1 MKKIAIVLSHSPFDS
16 AISREAHDM
25 IMALAAVEHQVTV
38 IYLDTAVL
46 QLLPVQGT
54 AKLGCKDY
62 TPAQKLFEL
71 YDVADVIASAT
82 ALQRY
87 QIQPQ
92 QCLIAVT
99 AMSCQDIHQ
108 LLAQQQHIL
117 RF

>member
-1 MKKIAIVLSHSPFDS
+1 MKKIAVVLSQSPFDG

-25 IMALAAVEHQVTV
+25 IMALAAVEHEVTV
-38 IYLDTAVL
+38 IYQDAAVL
-46 QLLPVQGT
+46 QLLPIRTT
-54 AKLGCKDY
+54 ANLGCKDY

-71 YDVADVIASAT
+71 YEIAAVVANAS

-87 QIQPQ
+87 QILPE
-92 QCLIAVT
+92 QCLISVT
-99 AMSCQDIHQ
+99 AMCDDNIRA

>member
-1 MKKIAIVLSHSPFDS
+1 MKKIAVILSHSPFDG

-38 IYLDTAVL
+38 IYQDAAVL
-46 QLLPVQGT
+46 QLLPVHRS
-54 AKLGCKDY
+54 AALGCKDY

-71 YDVADVIASAT
+71 YEVAAIVADAC
-82 ALQRY
+82 ALQLY
-87 QIQPQ
+87 QVVPE

-99 AMSCQDIHQ
+99 AMADPDIQ
-108 LLAQQQHIL
+108 ALLAQQQHIL

>member
-1 MKKIAIVLSHSPFDS
+1 MKKIAVLLNHSPFDG

-38 IYLDTAVL
+38 IYQDAAVL
-46 QLLPVQGT
+46 QLIPVQKT
-54 AKLGCKDY
+54 AQFGCKDY

-71 YDVADVIASAT
+71 YDVAAVVASAS
-82 ALQRY
+82 ALHRY
-87 QIQPQ
+87 QMLPE
-92 QCLIAVT
+92 QCLISVIP
-99 AMSCQDIHQ
+99 MSCQDIND

>member
-1 MKKIAIVLSHSPFDS
+1 MKKIAVVLSHSPFDA

-38 IYLDTAVL
+38 IYQEAAVL
-46 QLLPVQGT
+46 QLIPVQSA

-71 YDVADVIASAT
+71 YDVAAVVASAS

-87 QIQPQ
+87 QILPE
-92 QCLIAVT
+92 QCLISVIP
-99 AMSCQDIHQ
+99 MSCPDIHT
-108 LLAQQQHIL
+108 LLTQQQHIL

>member
-1 MKKIAIVLSHSPFDS
+1 MKKIAVILNHSPFDG

-38 IYLDTAVL
+38 IYQDAAVL
-46 QLLPVQGT
+46 QLLPVSST
-54 AKLGCKDY
+54 ANLGCKDY
-62 TPAQKLFEL
+62 TPTQKLFEL
-71 YDVADVIASAT
+71 YEVTAVIANTS
-82 ALQRY
+82 ALQQY
-87 QIQPQ
+87 QISPE

-99 AMSCQDIHQ
+99 AKSDQDIHT

>member
-1 MKKIAIVLSHSPFDS
+1 MKKIAVLLSHSPFDG

-38 IYLDTAVL
+38 IYQEAAVL
-46 QLLPVQGT
+46 QLLPVHS
-54 AKLGCKDY
+54 AAMLGCKDY

-71 YDVADVIASAT
+71 YEVAAVVASAC

-87 QIQPQ
+87 QMLPE

-99 AMSCQDIHQ
+99 AMADPDIQ
-108 LLAQQQHIL
+108 ALLAQQQQIL